1 MLTGYTVTVPE
12 GRVSALAGPD
22 GAGKTTQLRMLA
34 GLASPAGG
42 TASVPGGAPRQDP
55 DGAGLGEDGM
65 VALFTSGLRDFFDR
79 RGGSRTRG
87 GAADGGTEGVA

>member
-1 MLTGYTVTVPE
+1 VLTGYTVTVPE

-65 VALFTSGLRDFFDR
+65 VALFTSALRDFYER
-79 RGGSRTRG
+79 RGGPASG
-87 GAADGGTEGVA
+87 ETEGVA